1 MSQLSKYTTLQEVTK
16 SNQATALRIANL
28 PNAEQIN
35 NLKLVCTE
43 VFDKVREHFGKPIG
57 ISSGFRSIELNN
69 RIGGAKKSQHM
80 EGKALDIDGDILG
93 GVSNKEIFEY
103 IKNNCI
109 FDQLIWEF
117 GTDKNPDWV
126 HVSYVKGPNR
136 KQKLKAVRTN
146 GKTSYIN
153 IT

>member
-1 MSQLSKYTTLQEVTK
+1 MSKISKYTTLQEVIK
-16 SNQATALRIANL
+16 SNMASVLQIQNI
-28 PNAEQIN
+28 PNAEQIA

-57 ISSGFRSIELNN
+57 ITSGFRSPELNK
-69 RIGGAKKSQHM
+69 RIGGSKNSQHL

-93 GVSNKEIFEY
+93 GVSNKDIFDY

-117 GTDKNPDWV
+117 GSENAPDWV
-126 HVSYVKGPNR
+126 HISYNKGVNR
-136 KQKLKAVRTN
+136 KQILRAIKSN
-146 GKTSYIN
+146 GKTIYQPY
-153 IT
+153 

>member
-16 SNQATALRIANL
+16 SNQASVLKIPNI
-28 PNAEQIN
+28 PNAEQVA

-57 ISSGFRSIELNN
+57 ISSGFRSVELNEQ
-69 RIGGAKKSQHM
+69 IGGAKSSQHM
-80 EGKALDIDGDILG
+80 EGKALDIDGDIFG
-93 GVSNKEIFEY
+93 GVSNKAIFDY

-117 GTDKNPDWV
+117 GTENAPDWV
-126 HVSYVKGPNR
+126 HVSYNKEVNR
-136 KQKLKAVRTN
+136 KQILRAIKSG
-146 GKTSYIN
+146 GKTIYRPF
-153 IT
+153 

>member
-1 MSQLSKYTTLQEVTK
+1 MTKTSKYTTLQEVTK

-57 ISSGFRSIELNN
+57 ISSAFRSVELNR
-69 RIGGAKKSQHM
+69 RINGAKNSQHM

-93 GVSNKEIFEY
+93 GVTNKDIFDY
-103 IKNNCI
+103 IKNNCT

-117 GTDKNPDWV
+117 GSENAPDWV
-126 HVSYVKGPNR
+126 HVSYNKGVNR
-136 KQKLKAVRTN
+136 KQILRAIKSE
-146 GKTSYIN
+146 GKTIYKPY
-153 IT
+153 

>member
-117 GTDKNPDWV
+117 GTTDAPAWV
-126 HVSYVKGPNR
+126 HISYSPRHR
-136 KQKLKAVRTN
+136 KQILKAVKQNGRTKYLN
-146 GKTSYIN
+146 F
-153 IT
+153 